1 MTEMRPPNAR
11 DRQAAAADPADPMAR
26 MSEMLMTQALS
37 LDTMFNELV
46 GYAAENFQAWP
57 GPTERYMRLALRAQ
71 SNCRAS
77 LVAMAKA
84 TPRPAEPSARADR
97 A

>member
-1 MTEMRPPNAR
+1 MNEMRRPEAHDR
-11 DRQAAAADPADPMAR
+11 DTAGSDPADPIAR
-26 MSEMLMTQALS
+26 MREMLMTQALS
-37 LDTMFNELV
+37 LDAMFGELV
-46 GYAAENFQAWP
+46 GYAAENFEAWP

-77 LVAMAKA
+77 LEAVA
-84 TPRPAEPSARADR
+84 RVDRAERQARASDD

>member
-1 MTEMRPPNAR
+1 MNEMRRPEAR
-11 DRQAAAADPADPMAR
+11 DAEATGSNPADPIAR

-37 LDTMFNELV
+37 LDAMFAELV
-46 GYAAENFQAWP
+46 GYAAENFEEWP

-77 LVAMAKA
+77 LDSV
-84 TPRPAEPSARADR
+84 ARADR
-97 A
+97 AQRQARASDGA